1 MKRSSIAALALSA
14 SALVGMAIHESYR
27 GEAYHATAD
36 EKARGISTIGFGT
49 TKGVKPGEKTTPERA
64 LMRLLADANEFERG
78 MRKCIHV
85 PLHQY
90 EWDAYVSLTYNIGL
104 GKSGVSDGFCEVRRG
119 GPSMLVRKLNAQ
131 DYTGACREILRWNKQ
146 SGRVLNGLVKRREDE
161 YRMCMGEVK

>member
-36 EKARGISTIGFGT
+36 EKARGISTLGFGT

-64 LMRLLADANEFERG
+64 LMRLLADANEFERAVKG
-78 MRKCIHV
+78 CV
-85 PLHQY
+85 TAPLYQHEY
-90 EWDAYVSLTYNIGL
+90 DAYLSLTYNIGAT
-104 GKSGVSDGFCEVRRG
+104 KFCG
-119 GPSMLVRKLNAQ
+119 STLVRKLNAQ

-161 YRMCMGEVK
+161 YKQCMGNGK